1 MSLTALETRLQYHFN
16 APALLRQAL
25 THRSH
30 SGTHNERLEF
40 LGDSVLNCVVATL
53 LYQRFAALDEGDMS
67 RIRANLVRQQT
78 LYELAQAASL
88 ADYLQLGEGE
98 LKSGGMKRPSI
109 LADALEAVV
118 GAIYLDG
125 GFIAAEAAISLLYR
139 PLLADLD
146 PLTLGKDCKTLLQER
161 LQGSQIALPQ
171 YSVVATLGAAHNQH
185 FEVECVIPALEIRVQ
200 GAGTSRRAAEQA
212 AAQKALDAMTSV
224 ALPSVR
230 SAGTGRTKRAS
241 SKGPAAGAST
251 PRVTLRARAPRS

>member
-1 MSLTALETRLQYHFN
+1 MSLTALETRLQYRFKQ
-16 APALLRQAL
+16 PALLRQAL

-30 SGTHNERLEF
+30 SATHNERLEF

-53 LYQRFAALDEGDMS
+53 LFQRFDALDEGDMS

-78 LYELAQAASL
+78 LYELAQTADL
-88 ADYLQLGEGE
+88 AEYLLLGEGE

-125 GFIAAEAAISLLYR
+125 GFIAAETAIGHLYQ
-139 PLLADLD
+139 PLLTDID
-146 PLTLGKDCKTLLQER
+146 PLTLGKDAKTLLQER

-171 YSVVATLGAAHNQH
+171 YTVVATLGAAHNQH

-200 GAGTSRRAAEQA
+200 GAGASRRAAEQD
-212 AAQKALDAMTSV
+212 AAQKALDRMPSV
-224 ALPSVR
+224 APDIGTARRAHPKSKSRPISGTSAAAPVPVTVR
-230 SAGTGRTKRAS
+230 KRV
-241 SKGPAAGAST
+241 
-251 PRVTLRARAPRS
+251 PRA